1 MKILDFSELDS
12 LVQKLN
18 TIQENL
24 KEKQKER
31 EKAKEFGNQRKREA
45 ERLKKLS
52 LIAGKSFDLEA
63 VPEKTQ
69 VKEIEAEISKLKT
82 DKIELEKQIAEGI
95 SKVKLPIKNPNPEIS
110 KGNAIFYFE
119 KGVHEN
125 AINYLKRSLSMT
137 EQLGIDNVIFHAD
150 KIVVRGKS
158 EADGA
163 TDSLMNATQSIRA
176 LGSIMLGK
184 VSEEMRKTI
193 DFLNKSKYKDL
204 WEYIGPKGSI
214 SLQKAYENFGLTNET
229 EKKRARTFYSQLES
243 RLTPPLATGD
253 GKGNFQLT
261 IYGRLVWASYKKT
274 CAIPEEKTE
283 EAERVSEAQE
293 VEEAQPTETTRK
305 PSQTALQNF
314 MEKVLLEEGD

>member
-1 MKILDFSELDS
+1 MDLSELDS

-52 LIAGKSFDLEA
+52 LIARKSFDLEA

-69 VKEIEAEISKLKT
+69 VKEIEAEISKLNT
-82 DKIELEKQIAEGI
+82 DKMELEKQIAEGI

-137 EQLGIDNVIFHAD
+137 EQLKIDNVLFYAD
-150 KIVVRGKS
+150 KIVIKGKS
-158 EADGA
+158 EADEA
-163 TDSLMNATQSIRA
+163 TDSLMNAAQSIWA

-184 VSEEMRKTI
+184 VPNEMRETI
-193 DFLNKSKYKDL
+193 DSLNKSKYQRL
-204 WEYIGPKGSI
+204 WEFLGSRGST
-214 SLQKAYENFGLTNET
+214 SLENTYENFKLMDET
-229 EKKRARTFYSQLES
+229 EKKKARTFYSQLES
-243 RLTPPLATGD
+243 RRTPPLATGD
-253 GKGNFQLT
+253 GKGKYQLT
-261 IYGRLVWASYKKT
+261 MYGRLVWASYKKT
-274 CAIPEEKTE
+274 YAVREEEIE
-283 EAERVSEAQE
+283 EAERVSEVQE
-293 VEEAQPTETTRK
+293 VEKVQPRETTKK